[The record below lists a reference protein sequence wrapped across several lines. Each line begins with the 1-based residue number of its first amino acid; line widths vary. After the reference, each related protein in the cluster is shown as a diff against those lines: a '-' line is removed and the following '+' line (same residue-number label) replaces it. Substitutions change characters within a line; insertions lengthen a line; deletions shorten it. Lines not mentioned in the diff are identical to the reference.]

1 MKLNLYLLTILTFLS
16 VQAFSQDKIYKKN
29 GEVVEAKIVEVL
41 EGEIKY
47 KLFFDQNGPLYTV
60 DKDRLTKIIYQTGR
74 EEAFT
79 GSLRD
84 AALYADQSR
93 KAIKLNFLSPL
104 AGYTQLSYEQNVKPG
119 RSYELTL
126 GIIGLG
132 KRQKVDSYETNTDGS
147 ADFYRNAGGAFLGAG
162 YKFIKLPNFVR
173 NGDKYSHIL
182 QGLYAKPEIML
193 GAYSQNKSPRYLN
206 SSRNT
211 EKETVAFGAVII
223 NLGKQWVL
231 GDAFILDFYGGLGY
245 ALDNQSTDELFDN
258 YGGNH
263 FGIIAAGD
271 SGLGFSGGFKIGML
285 LDKKKKK

>member
-29 GEVVEAKIVEVL
+29 GEVVEAKIIEVL

-47 KLFFDQNGPLYTV
+47 KIFNDQDGPLYTV

-74 EEAFT
+74 EETFT

-132 KRQKVDSYETNTDGS
+132 KRQKVDSYSNGESPPIFIVTLEAHFLEPVISLSDFLTLLEMGINTVI
-147 ADFYRNAGGAFLGAG
+147 FYRDF
-162 YKFIKLPNFVR
+162 
-173 NGDKYSHIL
+173 
-182 QGLYAKPEIML
+182 ML
-193 GAYSQNKSPRYLN
+193 SLN
-206 SSRNT
+206 
-211 EKETVAFGAVII
+211 
-223 NLGKQWVL
+223 
-231 GDAFILDFYGGLGY
+231 
-245 ALDNQSTDELFDN
+245 
-258 YGGNH
+258 
-263 FGIIAAGD
+263 
-271 SGLGFSGGFKIGML
+271 
-285 LDKKKKK
+285 